1 MPLSHAKLWK
11 AVDALA
17 RREGLSPSG
26 LARRA
31 GLDATSFNPSKR
43 FGAGDPPR
51 PRWPSTE
58 SMTLIL
64 QATGVSLAEFAGLA
78 DDAPPT
84 STTVPL
90 LGLARA
96 SGETAPLLFT
106 SLGNQF
112 VSTNINE
119 PIAAIPQ
126 LIYQNTIQ
134 VQTPASLQLAW
145 GAALVLVAIILV
157 LNLAAA
163 LISRR
168 ARPAEG

>member
-1 MPLSHAKLWK
+1 MTWSIVL
-11 AVDALA
+11 
-17 RREGLSPSG
+17 PS
-26 LARRA
+26 A
-31 GLDATSFNPSKR
+31 GP
-43 FGAGDPPR
+43 G
-51 PRWPSTE
+51 
-58 SMTLIL
+58 IL
-64 QATGVSLAEFAGLA
+64 TGI
-78 DDAPPT
+78 
-84 STTVPL
+84 L

-112 VSTNINE
+112 FSTNINE

-145 GAALVLVAIILV
+145 GAALVLVGIILL

-168 ARPAEG
+168 ARPSEA